1 MGKFE
6 SLISKTGQKL
16 GLKITKTSKSNSSFV
31 KESVQRIGMK
41 FGYHIRYDRPEDL
54 ILKEYEPINTYA
66 TYSPWNIDKKFQ
78 EVYNKIRNHTLVDIL
93 RCYEIWKL
101 VEQVSKLNK
110 GACIEVGTWKGGTG
124 GLIAKGAE
132 FFGISDSVYLCDTF
146 IGVVKA
152 GDEDSIYTGG
162 EHSDTS
168 REIVED
174 LLNNDLQVGN
184 VKILQGIFPEE
195 TAHHVTDV
203 NFRLCHIDVD
213 VYQSSKEAV
222 DWIWERLIPN
232 GIIVFDDYGYHECDG
247 ITKHVEEQMKM
258 DDRLVFYNLNGH
270 AIIVKLY

>member
-6 SLISKTGQKL
+6 SLISKTGRKL
-16 GLKITKTSKSNSSFV
+16 GLKITKKSKSKSSFV
-31 KESVQRIGMK
+31 KESVQRLGMK

-54 ILKEYEPINTYA
+54 IPKEYEPINTYA
-66 TYSPWNIDKKFQ
+66 TYSPWNIDKEFQ

-101 VEQVSKLNK
+101 VEQVSKLNQ

-146 IGVVKA
+146 TGVVKA

-195 TAHHVTDV
+195 TAHHVADEK
-203 NFRLCHIDVD
+203 FRLCHIDVD

-222 DWIWERLIPN
+222 DWIWERLIPT